1 MFIFVS
7 ALKIYYYTES
17 LKNQI
22 EAILLTTNIF
32 QSYLYN
38 IYQFLKKMSRRKMSK
53 KPEKQSYTIY
63 YNAFAFA
70 HNLL

>member
-7 ALKIYYYTES
+7 ALKIYYYAES

-22 EAILLTTNIF
+22 EAILLTSNIF
-32 QSYLYN
+32 QSYLYISTKFSKN
-38 IYQFLKKMSRRKMSK
+38 VKKKMSK
-53 KPEKQSYTIY
+53 KPENQSYTIC